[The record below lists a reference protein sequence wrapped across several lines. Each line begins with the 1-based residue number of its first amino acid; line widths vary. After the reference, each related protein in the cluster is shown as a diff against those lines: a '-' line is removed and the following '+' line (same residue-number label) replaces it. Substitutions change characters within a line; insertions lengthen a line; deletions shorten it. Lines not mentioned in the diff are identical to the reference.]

1 MKRKLEIALTPFDNQ
16 STGNRFRPGKWAFYA
31 LCGAIFMFLVLPI
44 FVIIPISFSSAR
56 FLQFPPQGFSLQW
69 YADYF
74 GSRNWIYA
82 TLRSFQVGILT
93 MITATILGTLASF
106 AIVRGDFRGKRLV
119 YGIMLSPLIIPVII
133 TSVAI
138 YYFFAKLHL
147 VGTLSGLVL
156 AHTVLALPFVVVN
169 VTATLQGFDITLERA
184 AISLGANRLVTF
196 MKVTFP
202 LIWPG
207 IVSGSL
213 FAFITSFDEV
223 VVAIFLAG
231 SKPTLPKQM
240 WDGIRISINP
250 TISAVAS
257 LMIVFSILLLLF
269 LSFQILTRRSQK
281 MKRVER

>member
-82 TLRSFQVGILT
+82 TVRSFQVGILT

-138 YYFFAKLHL
+138 YYFFAKIHL

-281 MKRVER
+281 MKGVER